1 MSALKWFSG
10 GKNRKKEAVRIL
22 DLLIASHAQG
32 YNQSQH
38 FIKVLHQY
46 QDELHSNGTSVLLIL
61 SRMNIELAS
70 AFKEGK
76 ITVTTQESAYLKQL
90 RAVSNIRYDY

>member
-32 YNQSQH
+32 YNQM
-38 FIKVLHQY
+38 
-46 QDELHSNGTSVLLIL
+46 G
-61 SRMNIELAS
+61 
-70 AFKEGK
+70 
-76 ITVTTQESAYLKQL
+76 L
-90 RAVSNIRYDY
+90 RYH